1 MPVIATIHQQPSDR
15 EDYDIDFSEWF
26 PSDDLIVSA
35 SVSHTPDSTPSDLY
49 VTYAINAPLSLVKVW
64 ISGGT
69 SKVNYVVTVSAQ
81 TAGGRSK
88 EVELK
93 VKIKDE

>member
-1 MPVIATIHQQPSDR
+1 MPALATIHQQPSDR

-26 PSDDLIVSA
+26 PADDPIVSA
-35 SVSHTPDSTPSDLY
+35 VVSHRPISPSNDLY
-49 VTYAINAPLSLVKVW
+49 VTYAISDPLVKVW
-64 ISGGT
+64 ISAGT
-69 SKVNYVVTVSAQ
+69 DRVNYTVTVSAQ
-81 TAGGRSK
+81 TAGSRSK